1 MVNHINLEE
10 FKGPEQFSIP
20 MSGINSTEVGSINST
35 EVGSINSTE
44 VGGINSTEIGGVNIT
59 KVGSS
64 AINDATS
71 ISSRLQ
77 NIWHSYFG

>member
-35 EVGSINSTE
+35 E
-44 VGGINSTEIGGVNIT
+44 IGGVNIT

-71 ISSRLQ
+71 IISRLQ